1 MLFKLCLKSS
11 LLLFGGASDDDL
23 TVFLGSVQGLVPV
36 VSRIAPEDAI
46 DNEIGN

>member
-23 TVFLGSVQGLVPV
+23 TILLSSAHSFVPV
-36 VSRIAPEDAI
+36 VSRIAPKDAI
-46 DNEIGN
+46 DDEIGN